1 MFILQLFTARHDR
14 VTGRH
19 TNSIHKIHLS
29 LFTRPRI
36 TTVKGNGA
44 AVLDQLAREIWRQ
57 FKANLSMGEGLE
69 RDSKGVEI

>member
-1 MFILQLFTARHDR
+1 MFILQFFTARHDR

-19 TNSIHKIHLS
+19 TNSIHKIIS

-36 TTVKGNGA
+36 TTVKGNGT

-57 FKANLSMGEGLE
+57 YKANLSMGEGLE